1 MMPSP
6 DTPLIRE
13 LLGPDGPDFE
23 LLAEVDSTNSW
34 LLDAPF
40 ASTPAGPRAV
50 LAQAQ
55 RAGRGRRGR
64 SWLAEPG
71 RSLALSL
78 AFERAG
84 SAPPAP
90 GLSLAVGCALA
101 AALSEHCQGLA
112 LKWPNDLLRNG
123 GKCGGILIESRPGSA
138 RLEPRLRVV
147 VGVGLNL
154 LAPRDLQALI
164 GQPASGLFEDTAPI
178 PVEALVASVALA
190 VAKAWVTHER
200 EGLTPFLPLWTRFDA
215 WHGRQVVVSDT
226 GQTLERGR
234 ALGIAPSGALRLLT
248 DAGERHIVAGDLS
261 LRAEG
266 QA

>member
-6 DTPLIRE
+6 DTTLIRE
-13 LLGPDGPDFE
+13 LLGPDGPHFE

-40 ASTPAGPRAV
+40 AGAPASPRAV
-50 LAQAQ
+50 LAQTQ

-84 SAPPAP
+84 AAPPAP
-90 GLSLAVGCALA
+90 GLSLAVGCAIA
-101 AALSEHCQGLA
+101 AALSEDCQGLA
-112 LKWPNDLLRNG
+112 LKWPNDLLRDG
-123 GKCGGILIESRPGSA
+123 GKCGGILIESRPGGA
-138 RLEPRLRVV
+138 RLEPRVRVV

-154 LAPRDLQALI
+154 LAPQDAQALI
-164 GQPASGLFEDTAPI
+164 GQPASGLFDGAAPI
-178 PVEALVASVALA
+178 RVEALVSRVVLA
-190 VAKAWVTHER
+190 VAKAWTTHER
-200 EGLTPFLPLWTRFDA
+200 EGLAPFLPLWTRFDA
-215 WHGRQVVVSDT
+215 WHGEQVTVNEA
-226 GQTLERGR
+226 GQTLARGR
-234 ALGIAPSGALRLLT
+234 SLGIAPSGALRLLT
-248 DAGERHIVAGDLS
+248 EEGERHIVAGDLS